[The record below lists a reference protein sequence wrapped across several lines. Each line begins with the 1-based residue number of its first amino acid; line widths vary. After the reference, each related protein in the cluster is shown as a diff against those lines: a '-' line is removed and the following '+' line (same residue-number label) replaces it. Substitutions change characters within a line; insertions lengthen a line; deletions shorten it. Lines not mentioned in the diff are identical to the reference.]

1 MTGSTGRAA
10 HDITPNRRGAR
21 SREAVLDAAER
32 LIAQHG
38 YKAATVAALVE
49 EAGVAA
55 SSIYHHFDC
64 KQGVVL
70 ATLERGAERRRRAA
84 CRRGPRRLGARP
96 PSSAGRRGGGDA
108 RAPSRLPAHPGG
120 HDRAARRGG
129 RGRDPSRRRPR
140 ARARLRRLRRE
151 MHVALG
157 LDPAGVGADHLA
169 RFSLAALT
177 GPSSQPTRR
186 TSGPRRSP
194 GPRAA
199 EVPGRARHREPPT
212 QPPPQRT
219 LTNRTRREGA
229 ATARQRRSSSVASG
243 AGADPRVSP

>member
-70 ATLERGAERRRRAA
+70 ATLERVAERRRRAA

-120 HDRAARRGG
+120 HGRAARRGG
-129 RGRDPSRRRPR
+129 RGRDPSRRRSR
-140 ARARLRRLRRE
+140 ARARPPAPAPGDARRARARPRRRGRRSPR
-151 MHVALG
+151 AL
-157 LDPAGVGADHLA
+157 LA
-169 RFSLAALT
+169 RRRHGAVIAAHAPDVRSAAKS
-177 GPSSQPTRR
+177 GASSRGG
-186 TSGPRRSP
+186 SGPRTAS
-194 GPRAA
+194 RAA
-199 EVPGRARHREPPT
+199 HSAAAPARVDEQDPPRGRRHRAPAPFVE
-212 QPPPQRT
+212 
-219 LTNRTRREGA
+219 RRLG
-229 ATARQRRSSSVASG
+229 RGR
-243 AGADPRVSP
+243 